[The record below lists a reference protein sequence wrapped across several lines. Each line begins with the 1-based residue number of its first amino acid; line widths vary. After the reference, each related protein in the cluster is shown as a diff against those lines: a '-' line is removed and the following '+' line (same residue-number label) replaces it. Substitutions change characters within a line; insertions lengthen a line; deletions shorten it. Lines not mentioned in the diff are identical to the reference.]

1 MKNLKGYIFSRKFY
15 DDRVPQ
21 HIQNLVLRNYCQV
34 NKLNY
39 LLSATEYA
47 MKGSSLMLNKILN
60 EIEEIDGLV
69 FYSLFQ
75 LPQNKLERQKI
86 YKIIINF
93 KKEIHFAV
101 EDMKI
106 KNINDIE
113 DIEQIIQIKQN
124 LPYCLKSI

>member
-1 MKNLKGYIFSRKFY
+1 
-15 DDRVPQ
+15 
-21 HIQNLVLRNYCQV
+21 
-34 NKLNY
+34 
-39 LLSATEYA
+39 